1 MKNNND
7 YIEAPKEDTVILGG
21 WNQQI
26 KTFPTVEIP
35 LDEYKEFIEFK
46 VKGQTVEIALEEYNR
61 LKTSEEQARYKFEML
76 KQENAELKAE
86 LSHRQEV
93 KLAIMKQKS
102 EIEEE
107 IKTVLSKIKNVS
119 DSVTELKEGVR
130 NGRI

>member
-1 MKNNND
+1 M
-7 YIEAPKEDTVILGG
+7 
-21 WNQQI
+21 
-26 KTFPTVEIP
+26 EIP
-35 LDEYKEFIEFK
+35 LDEYKAFIEFK
-46 VKGQTVEIALEEYNR
+46 VKGPTVEIALEEYNR
-61 LKTSEEQARYKFEML
+61 LKTSEEQARYEFEML

-107 IKTVLSKIKNVS
+107 IKTVLSKIENVS